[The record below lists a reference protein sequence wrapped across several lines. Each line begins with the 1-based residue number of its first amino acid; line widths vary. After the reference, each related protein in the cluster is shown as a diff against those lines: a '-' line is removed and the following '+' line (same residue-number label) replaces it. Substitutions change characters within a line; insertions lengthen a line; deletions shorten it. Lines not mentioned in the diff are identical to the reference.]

1 MNKIKKILLILASI
15 ILFYA
20 CAEHCDS
27 IPKEYK
33 DFFPY
38 ENEDILSFVNT
49 KGELVTFEITQ
60 KSINDDYK
68 IAWNCKCA
76 CLCYLSYSAIQKNNN
91 TNMYIYSEMLNP
103 SSKKDFSF
111 SYTIVNLNCISEY
124 HSNCTAPF
132 PDTIIF
138 SPTVYSDIKGTIKL
152 VKGVGLVNLFI
163 GEEEYTL
170 KKEE

>member
-1 MNKIKKILLILASI
+1 MKKLLFIATSI
-15 ILFYA
+15 FIFFA
-20 CAEHCDS
+20 CSEHCDS
-27 IPKEYK
+27 IPKQYK

-38 ENEDILSFVNT
+38 EKEDIISFENT
-49 KGELVTFEITQ
+49 RGKVVTFEITS
-60 KSINDDYK
+60 KVLYDNYN

-91 TNMYIYSEMLNP
+91 TNMYIYSEMLDP
-103 SSKKDFSF
+103 SSKKEFSF
-111 SYTIVNLNCISEY
+111 SYKIENTDCSSEY

-132 PDTIIF
+132 SDTIIF

-163 GEEEYTL
+163 DGEEYTL
-170 KKEE
+170 KKE